1 MNRKSIRILFGCIL
15 LLSAGLM
22 TATSD
27 HGISFPFILFPL
39 GMIISAI
46 GSFFHGPTDPFPAN
60 EKELSIRDKTGF
72 ALLLIGVGFMIS
84 AALLKFLGFGV
95 TM

>member
-1 MNRKSIRILFGCIL
+1 
-15 LLSAGLM
+15 M